1 MTTHTG
7 SSPAPHGGGDTL
19 GTVLG
24 LAGVVLAV
32 AVMVFRPALPYEI
45 NSSLGM
51 ALLVC
56 SSAAL
61 VWLINLGVR
70 WRRQQQ
76 RPRGFRRTTSITG
89 VLGVLLILAAMQV
102 QETGVRT
109 AHCEF
114 GVHGVGYGMVWAKVE
129 PREPGKKYQVTVVWA
144 GWTGRPEPVVLNQAT
159 FFTFLKRDVY
169 SPAADVITDHD
180 AKIICG
186 DGRPP
191 ADEDQIHLVGADWIR
206 GKATPVARR

>member
-1 MTTHTG
+1 MSTHTG
-7 SSPAPHGGGDTL
+7 NSPAPPGGGDTL
-19 GTVLG
+19 STVLG

-32 AVMVFRPALPYEI
+32 AVMLFRPALPYEI

-61 VWLINLGVR
+61 VLLINLGVR
-70 WRRQQQ
+70 WRQQHR
-76 RPRGFRRTTSITG
+76 RPRGFRRTTAITG
-89 VLGVLLILAAMQV
+89 VLGVLLVLAAMQV
-102 QETGVRT
+102 PESGVRT

-129 PREPGKKYQVTVVWA
+129 PREPGKKYQVTVLWA
-144 GWTGRPEPVVLNQAT
+144 GWTGRPKPVVLNQAT
-159 FFTFLKRDVY
+159 FFTFLKRDFY
-169 SPAADVITDHD
+169 SPAADIITDHD
-180 AKIICG
+180 ARITCG

-206 GKATPVARR
+206 GKAAPVARR